1 MSGGSGSV
9 GDVEGVAVGVSAV
22 AEGEWAE
29 LLCWA
34 EFDAAGDEGGAGGWD
49 VLGGEDDFV
58 GGGGGG
64 IGRGESAAA
73 GVELDTVGGRFLA
86 GENLE
91 AEGVEIELLTLF
103 DVAHGES
110 NTFEGC
116 EYEGLFVELSK
127 VYFGSRVAVMNADLA
142 GVQAWRSWA
151 RGVARERLRAA

>member
-9 GDVEGVAVGVSAV
+9 GDLEGVAVGVSAV

-64 IGRGESAAA
+64 LGRGESAAA
-73 GVELDTVGGRFLA
+73 GVEFDTVGGRFLA

-103 DVAHGES
+103 DVAHEE
-110 NTFEGC
+110 NDAVEWC
-116 EYEGLFVELSK
+116 EHGKPFR
-127 VYFGSRVAVMNADLA
+127 RVV
-142 GVQAWRSWA
+142 
-151 RGVARERLRAA
+151 